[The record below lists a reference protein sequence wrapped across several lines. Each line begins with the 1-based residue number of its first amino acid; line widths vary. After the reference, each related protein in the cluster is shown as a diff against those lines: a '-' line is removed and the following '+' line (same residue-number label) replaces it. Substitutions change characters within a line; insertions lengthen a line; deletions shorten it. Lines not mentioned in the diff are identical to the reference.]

1 MVERYRRLS
10 RVAITGFRDI
20 VVRAKITDRLRIYL
34 IDGSFLD
41 VWFSRSISREYA
53 YHWEH

>member
-1 MVERYRRLS
+1 VVERYRRLS